1 MELTKKNIAKLS
13 LVHKIDKYRDVLFGK
28 RANGTNGRKIKE
40 DQWKVIR
47 EELINEGYTE
57 FGLRSWKNMRD
68 VVWATIK
75 TRTVA
80 KIKNIDSTPFNE
92 VFFL

>member
-13 LVHKIDKYRDVLFGK
+13 LVNKVDKYKDVLFGK
-28 RANGTNGRKIKE
+28 RANGNPRKVKE
-40 DQWKVIR
+40 DQWKAIR
-47 EELINEGYTE
+47 EELIIEGYTE

-80 KIKNIDSTPFNE
+80 KLKNADPLPFNE
-92 VFFL
+92 VNF